1 MSHGRGILIAIEG
14 LDGVGKSHIIGSLKA
29 RLNHPKIVFTRE
41 PYTLLAREEM
51 RDAGATTVRDAF
63 EIVMEDRQRHVDEV
77 ILPDL
82 DRGCLI
88 ITDRYYASTAVYQA
102 STTEGVPQLYQSQAN
117 LWPRPDLWI
126 YVAARSE
133 TIIKRTACRKGERI
147 QTPRQI
153 FQRQARYGSILLDGL
168 MGPSRIYRNDRMNDD
183 DFSFLIKTILY
194 EILERVRRSGI
205 DRHGAIV
212 EAIFNAIKS
221 HPHDHSK
228 LEGL

>member
-51 RDAGATTVRDAF
+51 RDAGANTVRDAF
-63 EIVMEDRQRHVDEV
+63 EIVMEDRQRHVDK
-77 ILPDL
+77 IIIPDL
-82 DRGCLI
+82 DQGCLI

-102 STTEGVPQLYQSQAN
+102 STIEDVPQLYQSQAN
-117 LWPRPDLWI
+117 LWPHPDLWI
-126 YVAARSE
+126 YVTARSE
-133 TIIKRTACRKGERI
+133 TIIKRTAGRKGERV

-153 FQRQARYGSILLDGL
+153 FQRQSRYGSILLDGM

-194 EILERVRRSGI
+194 EILERVRSSGI

-212 EAIFNAIKS
+212 EAIFDAIKS

-228 LEGL
+228 LEVP